1 MIILMTTEGIMP
13 QAEELILLFIKLKIK
28 QNHPEFIKLD
38 NSNNKNENVSKMRLP
53 FGKTDSK

>member
-1 MIILMTTEGIMP
+1 MP
-13 QAEELILLFIKLKIK
+13 KGEELILLFIKLKIK

-38 NSNNKNENVSKMRLP
+38 KSNYKNESASKMGLP